1 MSLPDPLLYVY
12 SDSVAWL
19 HKAIFATA
27 EESMD
32 LGFEEHLLY
41 VDFLITRTRNF
52 RLCGVEPV
60 MVFDG
65 KRSCLKVSLPVA
77 SVLPSQ
83 HMLTFSLP
91 LCVFVF
97 G

>member
-1 MSLPDPLLYVY
+1 MHLVIVIYYMLVLFLSITQFELIF
-12 SDSVAWL
+12 VAWL

-32 LGFEEHLLY
+32 LDFGEHLLY

-60 MVFDG
+60 LVFDG
-65 KRSCLKVSLPVA
+65 KRSNLKVSK
-77 SVLPSQ
+77 
-83 HMLTFSLP
+83 
-91 LCVFVF
+91 
-97 G
+97 

>member
-1 MSLPDPLLYVY
+1 MLLVSGAVHVY
-12 SDSVAWL
+12 TSYCRAMFYSVLCLNTTIILTAWL

-32 LGFEEHLLY
+32 LDFGEHLLY

-60 MVFDG
+60 LVFDG
-65 KRSCLKVSLPVA
+65 KRSILKVRNL
-77 SVLPSQ
+77 
-83 HMLTFSLP
+83 
-91 LCVFVF
+91 
-97 G
+97 